1 MLTSKNLMV
10 FSIIQVETR
19 SQAFYGIWMHRWFF
33 FFLNKYG
40 YQTQNLLDLFVWER
54 ESTFKNHGDF

>member
-19 SQAFYGIWMHRWFF
+19 SQAFYGIWMHQW
-33 FFLNKYG
+33 
-40 YQTQNLLDLFVWER
+40 
-54 ESTFKNHGDF
+54 